1 MSEKSFLIDLN
12 KWNMAAFRA
21 FVAASKEDKWEEIFP
36 LLALVV
42 IEWPFKGM
50 ISSETMEA
58 MGLEDLA
65 ATLKAVRTAIT
76 NAFAEG
82 N

>member
-21 FVAASKEDKWEEIFP
+21 FIAASKDDKWEDIFP

-42 IEWPFKGM
+42 IEWPFKGVV
-50 ISSETMEA
+50 STETFEA

-65 ATLKAVRTAIT
+65 ATLNAVKKAIQ